1 MIKKTT
7 DYQPGFMLLALV
19 IGFSAITVISLA
31 VTLVAVTNFKMGIAD
46 RDLTHTQLAIDA
58 ALAEAQVAIKADAN
72 WTGTTTPVD
81 YHTANNTRIAYSSTV
96 TTPTADTKQL
106 AITANLYKPAT
117 ATTPTETKKA
127 KISFKKTSTSGPST
141 LHNYAVVTGPGG
153 LLLSGGSDITNGDV
167 YVNGNLTLS
176 NGSSIDGTVNT
187 NISVAH
193 QSCGTV
199 ANGQYPRICAL
210 GEAGQSIVLN
220 TGSGIS
226 GRVKANNQTVTAGLI
241 NPGLIASS
249 GVQTADLPTYD
260 RAAHVNSNPTA
271 VTPATA
277 SCSSGASKEW
287 AANIKVTGN
296 VSVSTG
302 CTITVAGNVWITGT
316 LNVTTGSTLRVKAGV
331 TTPPVIMVD
340 GAPGGFFGTTPPL
353 LISSSTLAP
362 ASNIGFRFI
371 TYYANG
377 CATVCTTLTRQQLW
391 DSKDRTTISVT
402 SGSSADRSEFY
413 AVWSKIDLSGGAS
426 FHAATGQTV
435 ALSTGSDVEF
445 TGKSTGFVVPGATVD
460 TWEMTAYQKDY

>member
-72 WTGTTTPVD
+72 WTGTAAPVD
-81 YHTANNTRIAYSSTV
+81 YHTANDTRVAYSSTV

-127 KISFKKTSTSGPST
+127 KVTLKKTTTSGPST

-167 YVNGNLTLS
+167 YVNGKLTLAD
-176 NGSSIDGTVNT
+176 GSSIYGTVNS

-199 ANGQYPRICAL
+199 ANDQYPRICAL
-210 GEAGQSIVLN
+210 GEAGQSMLLSG
-220 TGSGIS
+220 GSTVS
-226 GRVKANNQTVTAGLI
+226 GKVRANNQTVTTGLI
-241 NPGLIASS
+241 NPGLIANT
-249 GVQTADLPTYD
+249 GVETANLPTYD

-271 VTPATA
+271 VTPTNA
-277 SCSSGASKEW
+277 SCSGGASKEW

-296 VSVSTG
+296 VSVSGG

-316 LNVTTGSTLRVKAGV
+316 LNVASSTLRVKAGT

-340 GAPGGFFGTTPPL
+340 GAPGGFLGTTPPA
-353 LISSSTLAP
+353 LISGSTLTP
-362 ASNIGFRFI
+362 ANSIGLRVI
-371 TYYANG
+371 TYYAAG
-377 CATVCTTLTRQQLW
+377 CASVCTTLTRQQLW
-391 DSKDRTTISVT
+391 DSKDKTTISVT
-402 SGSSADRSEFY
+402 AGSSANRSEFY
-413 AVWSKIDLSGGAS
+413 AVWTKVDLAGGAS

-435 ALSTGSDVEF
+435 AISGGSDVAF

-460 TWEMTAYQKDY
+460 TWQMTAYQKDY